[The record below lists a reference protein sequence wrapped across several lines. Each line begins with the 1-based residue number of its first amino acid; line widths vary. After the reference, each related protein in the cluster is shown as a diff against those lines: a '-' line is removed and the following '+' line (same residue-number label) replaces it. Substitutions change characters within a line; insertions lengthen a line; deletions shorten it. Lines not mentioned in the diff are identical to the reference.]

1 MANIDDLV
9 REIQNMSLR
18 VRSVQ
23 ISVEKMDAG
32 KLIRNGFLLGIGF
45 FLSSLATAIPM
56 LFILWI
62 LGVMLAI
69 SSA

>member
-1 MANIDDLV
+1 MADVDDLV
-9 REIQNMSLR
+9 REIQNMSMR
-18 VRSVQ
+18 VRSLQ

-32 KLIRNGFLLGIGF
+32 KLIRNGFLLGIGL
-45 FLSSLATAIPM
+45 FLSSLATAIPA

-69 SSA
+69 SAA